1 MPSETHG
8 SNPLPQDADHTETPV
23 QPSVA
28 DSNPLPG
35 AETKPAAAKSASNDL
50 LVPAVGYVFWLLALI
65 ALMGQ
70 NSKAKF
76 HGAQALLYGVV
87 IGVLYLP
94 VLMLTALL
102 GAMGGIVASLGTLV
116 FLAYVVAIL
125 GVPLYMAFKTYK
137 GADVVLP
144 VIGSF
149 AADKVGYTPA

>member
-87 IGVLYLP
+87 IGVLYWP
-94 VLMLTALL
+94 VLILSGLL
-102 GAMGGIVASLGTLV
+102 GIMIPILGMLVIMAYVLIIVA
-116 FLAYVVAIL
+116 
-125 GVPLYMAFKTYK
+125 VPLYMAYKTYK
-137 GADVVLP
+137 GDDVVLP